1 MITAEQYGPWA
12 LVTGGSEGLGAAF
25 AHLLAEAGINQVLL
39 ARREGPL
46 AKTAKEIRSKYGVQ
60 VRTLAIDISS
70 VDLLDRIREVTD
82 DIDVGTLISNIGGL
96 FGKGEYLTV
105 DLEDV
110 QKTVRSMALAHAT
123 LSHHFGQKMLAR
135 GRGGI
140 ILVGSLAG
148 SAGSATMVMYGA
160 GKAFAQILAEGL
172 WAETE
177 SQGLDVAYLVVGSTD
192 TPARAR
198 DAGPVSPGQEVDD
211 PFDIARFALENIT
224 EGPVLVPPRLAEGF
238 KMLAAMPRRQAAE
251 TMRAMLTGQLAN

>member
-46 AKTAKEIRSKYGVQ
+46 EATAEEIRSKHGVE
-60 VRTLAIDISS
+60 VRTLSTDISAI
-70 VDLLDRIREVTD
+70 DLLDRVRAVTD
-82 DIDVGTLISNIGGL
+82 DLEVGTLISNIGGL
-96 FGKGEYLTV
+96 FAKGPYLTV
-105 DLEDV
+105 DLDDV
-110 QKTVRSMALAHAT
+110 QKTVRSMPLANAT

-140 ILVGSLAG
+140 VLVGSLAG
-148 SAGSATMVMYGA
+148 SAGGATMIMYSA
-160 GKAFAQILAEGL
+160 GKAFTQILAEGL

-177 SQGLDVAYLVVGSTD
+177 SQGLHVAYLVVGSTD

-198 DAGPVSPGQEVDD
+198 DAGPVTPGQEVDD
-211 PFDIARFALENIT
+211 PFDIARFALDNIA
-224 EGPVLVPPRLAEGF
+224 EGPVLVPPRLADGF
-238 KMLAAMPRRQAAE
+238 KALTSMPRRQAAE
-251 TMRAMLTGQLAN
+251 MMRGMLTGQVAN